1 MLYTLPYKP
10 KDNFASVSKSDFHSL
25 TRATESTV
33 RSERRP
39 ARNPCSYATVFDEL
53 CSAQADGSESEI
65 GAGICGTLDLGGT
78 DTPVLPCGFKAA
90 AKLLFEFEA
99 RNGFMTDILKYIK
112 IGFAGGV
119 FQPLLLG
126 PHACGCS
133 EPGSAC
139 ADLLGNP

>member
-1 MLYTLPYKP
+1 ML
-10 KDNFASVSKSDFHSL
+10 
-25 TRATESTV
+25 
-33 RSERRP
+33 
-39 ARNPCSYATVFDEL
+39 
-53 CSAQADGSESEI
+53 AQTDGVESEK
-65 GAGICGTLDLGGT
+65 GAGICGPWDLPSTAKAG
-78 DTPVLPCGFKAA
+78 LPGVAKEA

-99 RNGFMTDILKYIK
+99 RNGFKTDILKYLK

-126 PHACGCS
+126 PRARECS